1 MSSSLKNKVAQ
12 KPIALLLLLTAVF
25 IAQSQPA
32 QAASSCAGTA
42 DCHIQV
48 SFGGEY
54 VEDTCEVSINGASSA
69 ESVSLPTLS
78 TSKLNID
85 GVEAGNQA
93 FQIALKLCPANRSV
107 DLRFTA
113 ADSSRNPDVVTG
125 NLQNEL
131 GDDYSL
137 SVQVRLSKATGQQ
150 MFVGREDSVQEYII
164 PATGEDITHYF
175 LAGYYAKGT
184 NAVTPGQVKA
194 TAGIELVYK

>member
-12 KPIALLLLLTAVF
+12 KPITLLLLLTAVF

-85 GVEAGNQA
+85 GAEAGNQE
-93 FQIALKLCPANRSV
+93 FQIALKLCPVNRSV
-107 DLRFTA
+107 DLRFIA
-113 ADSSRNPDVVTG
+113 AGSSRSPDVVTG

-131 GDDYSL
+131 ADDYSRN
-137 SVQVRLSKATGQQ
+137 VQVRLSKATGQQ
-150 MFVGREDSVQEYII
+150 MFVGEENSVQEYVI